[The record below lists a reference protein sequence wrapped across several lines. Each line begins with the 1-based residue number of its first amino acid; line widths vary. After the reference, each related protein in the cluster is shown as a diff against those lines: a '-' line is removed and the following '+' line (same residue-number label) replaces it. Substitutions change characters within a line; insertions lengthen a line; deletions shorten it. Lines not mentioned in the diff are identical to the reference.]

1 MFLRLSKMFSL
12 KIALLLLTD
21 ASGCSA
27 AHCGIVSPAMHRTTD
42 HNANGV
48 INAAGRKFSASRKF
62 HASRKIEP
70 TDIPRMANRN
80 LNGTAKHHDMLN
92 GQAKKVSTT
101 SLDPNSFFEAATL
114 LGSVGSLKAAETTER
129 VRRGSTSHEE
139 DIYKGFSFPF
149 ENLVFEGGGNKGMA
163 YVGALQVFFSVF
175 MLLCS
180 FVLTY
185 CGHRFLHYR
194 AFTRNFS
201 WNFCFDQITYLSF
214 RDCVYPDII
223 LSLCCLTAT
232 FFLQIKIQLLIVR
245 LNSFANC
252 KLAL

>member
-1 MFLRLSKMFSL
+1 
-12 KIALLLLTD
+12 
-21 ASGCSA
+21 
-27 AHCGIVSPAMHRTTD
+27 MHRTTD

-48 INAAGRKFSASRKF
+48 INGAVRKLSASRKF
-62 HASRKIEP
+62 HESRKIEP
-70 TDIPRMANRN
+70 TNIPRMANRN
-80 LNGTAKHHDMLN
+80 LNGNAKHHDLLN
-92 GQAKKVSTT
+92 GQAKKISTT

-175 MLLCS
+175 MLIFCVVVI
-180 FVLTY
+180 FCFDNCK
-185 CGHRFLHYR
+185 CGQRFLRYRER

-201 WNFCFDQITYLSF
+201 RNFPFDQISHLSF
-214 RDCVYPDII
+214 RDYVYPDII
-223 LSLCCLTAT
+223 LSLCCLTTT
-232 FFLQIKIQLLIVR
+232 FFL
-245 LNSFANC
+245 
-252 KLAL
+252 